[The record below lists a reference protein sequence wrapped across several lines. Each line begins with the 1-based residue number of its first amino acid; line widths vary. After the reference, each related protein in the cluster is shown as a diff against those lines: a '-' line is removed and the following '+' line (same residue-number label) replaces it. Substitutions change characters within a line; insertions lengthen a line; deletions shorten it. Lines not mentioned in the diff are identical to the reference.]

1 MADDLMDLDDTDH
14 SDEDAGEQGLS
25 AASLKGRTEPVDLNT
40 EIQRSYLDYAM
51 SVIVGRALPD
61 VRDGLKPVHRRVIYA
76 MYDGGY
82 RPDRGWN
89 KCSRVVGE
97 VMGLYHPHGDTAIY
111 DTLVRLAQPWA
122 MRHPLVAGQ
131 GNFGSAGNDKAAAMR
146 YTECKMATLA
156 MEMVRD
162 INEDTVDFSPNYD
175 NRETEPDVLPSRY
188 PNLLINGSTGIAV
201 GMATNIPT
209 HNLREVGEAVQWY
222 LANPEAST
230 EELLVAAMGFIKG
243 PDFPGGGLIV
253 GRSGIEDAYRTGRG
267 LVTMRAVIDVE
278 EEAGH
283 TNLVITELP
292 YMCNPDNLA
301 VKIAELVTA
310 GRLAGISDIR
320 DDTSARTGQR
330 LVIQL
335 KRDAQPRVVMNNLYK
350 HTPLQDTF
358 GCNMLALVDGVPR
371 TLRLDQFISYWVR
384 HQVDVIQRRTRFRIA
399 QAEKNAHLWRGYVA
413 ALDQLDAVIAL
424 IRGSRDAE
432 IAKAG
437 LMELLVYTDPV
448 TGADR
453 HIDEDQATAI
463 LDLQWRR
470 LAAMER
476 QRIVDRLAEL
486 ERVIADLRDILASP
500 GRQREIIGT
509 ELAEI
514 VDKYGD
520 ERRTRIVASDGDL
533 SDADLIPQEDVVVT
547 ITHGGYAKRTKA
559 DLYRLQKRGGKG
571 VKGATLRADDEVAH
585 LFATNSHEWLLFFTT
600 KGRVYRTRVWQL
612 PEGGREAK
620 GGHVAGLLSFAPDEK
635 IAQVLTIGSYSDAQ
649 YLLLA
654 TRKGL
659 VKKTELGQYDSPRT
673 AGLIAVNFRD
683 EDDELIGAALCNA
696 EDHVLLISRGGQ
708 AIRFPADD
716 EQLRP
721 MGRATS
727 GVTGMRFRNGD
738 ALLSMAV
745 IPADMPEDNRFVFTV
760 TNGGFAKRTLVA
772 EYREQGRGGLGVKA
786 MKLNEDRGQL
796 VGGLIVSESDEVIA
810 IKTSGQIIRSGVAD
824 VAVKGRDTMGVK
836 FVGLR
841 GDDQVAA
848 IAQYPEDKELSVPET
863 GDDDAVPGA
872 EEPADGDWPTDDAT
886 AGTEGG
892 PGAYSPETPGD
903 GDPDDGTE
911 E

>member
-1 MADDLMDLDDTDH
+1 MDFDDAADDTTAQENAQ
-14 SDEDAGEQGLS
+14 SAEQGLS
-25 AASLKGRTEPVDLNT
+25 EATLTGKTEPIDLNT

-97 VMGLYHPHGDTAIY
+97 VMGLYHPHGDSAIY

-146 YTECKMATLA
+146 YTECKMAPLA

-162 INEDTVDFSPNYD
+162 INEETVDFQPNYD
-175 NRETEPDVLPSRY
+175 NREQEPTVLPSRF
-188 PNLLINGSTGIAV
+188 PNLLVNGSTGIAV

-209 HNLREVGEAVQWY
+209 HNLREVNDAIQWY
-222 LANPEAST
+222 LSNPEATT
-230 EELLVAAMGFIKG
+230 EELLNAAMGFIKG
-243 PDFPGGGLIV
+243 PDFPNGALIV
-253 GRSGIEDAYRTGRG
+253 GRKGIEDAYRTGRG
-267 LVTMRAVIDVE
+267 LVTMRAVIDIE
-278 EEAGH
+278 EEHGH
-283 TNLVITELP
+283 TNLVVTELP

-301 VKIAELVTA
+301 VKIAELTNS
-310 GRLAGISDIR
+310 GKLTGIADIR

-358 GCNMLALVDGVPR
+358 GCNMLALVDAVPR
-371 TLRLDQFISYWVR
+371 TLRLDQFLSYWVK
-384 HQVDVIQRRTRFRIA
+384 HQLDVIIRRTRFRIA
-399 QAEKNAHLWRGYVA
+399 QAEKNAHIWRGYVA

-424 IRGSRDAE
+424 IRRSRDAE
-432 IAKAG
+432 VAKRG
-437 LMELLVYTDPV
+437 LMDLLVYDDPS
-448 TGADR
+448 TGGQR
-453 HIDEDQATAI
+453 HIDEDQAVAI

-500 GRQREIIGT
+500 VRQRSIIGA
-509 ELAEI
+509 ELQEI

-520 ERRTRIVASDGDL
+520 ERRTRITSADGDL
-533 SDADLIPQEDVVVT
+533 SDEDFIPQEDVVVT
-547 ITHGGYAKRTKA
+547 ITHGGYAKRTRA

-585 LFATNSHEWLLFFTT
+585 LFATNSHQWLLFFTT
-600 KGRVYRTRVWQL
+600 QGRVYRTRVWQL

-620 GGHVAGLLSFAPDEK
+620 GGHVAGLLSFNPDEK
-635 IAQVLTIGSYSDAQ
+635 IAQVLTLANYQAAQ

-654 TRKGL
+654 TRRGL
-659 VKKTELGQYDSPRT
+659 VKKTELSQYDSPRQN
-673 AGLIAVNFRD
+673 GLIAVNFRD
-683 EDDELIGAALCNA
+683 DDDELIGAALCNA
-696 EDHVLLISRGGQ
+696 VDDVLLISRLGQ
-708 AIRFPADD
+708 AIRFPAND

-727 GVTGMRFRNGD
+727 GVTGMRFRAND
-738 ALLSMAV
+738 SLLSMAV
-745 IPADMPEDNRFVFTV
+745 IPEDMGEDDRFVFTV
-760 TNGGFAKRTLVA
+760 TDGGFAKRTAVA
-772 EYREQGRGGLGVKA
+772 EYREQGRGGLGIKA

-796 VGGLIVSESDEVIA
+796 VGGLIVAEGDEVIA
-810 IKTSGQIIRSGVAD
+810 IKTSGQIIRAAVAD

-841 GDDQVAA
+841 GEDTVAA
-848 IAQYPEDKELSVPET
+848 IGLYPEEEKEQAELDSFDDEGVGGSVATGHPEDSMAQAELDS
-863 GDDDAVPGA
+863 GDDEGVG
-872 EEPADGDWPTDDAT
+872 GVTDD
-886 AGTEGG
+886 GSSSQE
-892 PGAYSPETPGD
+892 
-903 GDPDDGTE
+903 
-911 E
+911 